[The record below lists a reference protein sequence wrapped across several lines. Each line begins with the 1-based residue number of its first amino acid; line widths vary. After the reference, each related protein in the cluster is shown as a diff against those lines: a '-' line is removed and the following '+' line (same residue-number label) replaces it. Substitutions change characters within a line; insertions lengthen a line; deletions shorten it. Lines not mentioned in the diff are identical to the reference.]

1 MKFELIADHFKRVDR
16 PYTSHASSK
25 AIDKK
30 VNIKAIQTNDSGKL
44 LRSSMIYESNSFTPT
59 KLSY

>member
-1 MKFELIADHFKRVDR
+1 MKRIDSKSRQILFQDGRSKPMKFELIADHFKWVDR

-30 VNIKAIQTNDSGKL
+30 INIKAIQTND
-44 LRSSMIYESNSFTPT
+44 
-59 KLSY
+59 